1 MNTNISKHIFFI
13 ASYPKSGNTLMRLI
27 LSSLFFTNDG
37 IVNIKNI
44 KNINLL
50 ENIKLLDVIKNINKK
65 DFQNLEN
72 IDTLYKYHL
81 KIKEKNNLGFSEDFS
96 FFKTHHI
103 LSSLNGKN
111 YVTQEFVR
119 GIIYLV
125 RDPRDVVVSWAN
137 HAKISLSKSVNAIN
151 NFYGVIGW
159 QKHPRSVL
167 PNNINPSVWVSSWKN
182 HVESWTKNNMSVPTL
197 IVKFEDLILKK
208 EMIIHTIIKFFKD
221 NYGIEIINTEEKIRN
236 ILKTSHFDKLKI
248 IEKKEGFDETVGG
261 GFFNKGKSGQW
272 KKTLTPEQIKSI
284 EEISMS
290 VMQEYN
296 YKLSNSYNN
305 L

>member
-27 LSSLFFTNDG
+27 LSSLFFTSDG

-50 ENIKLLDVIKNINKK
+50 ENIKLLDMIKNINKK
-65 DFQNLEN
+65 DFQNLEDIN
-72 IDTLYKYHL
+72 TLYKYHL
-81 KIKEKNNLGFSEDFS
+81 RIKEKNNLGFNEDFS

-111 YVTQEFVR
+111 YVTPEFVR
-119 GIIYLV
+119 GIIYLM

-137 HAKISLSKSVNAIN
+137 HTNISLSKSVNAIN
-151 NFYGVIGW
+151 NFYGCIGW

-167 PNNINPSVWVSSWKN
+167 PDHINPSVWVSSWKD
-182 HVESWTKNNMSVPTL
+182 HVESWTKNNMNVPTL
-197 IVKFEDLILKK
+197 IVKFEDLISKK
-208 EMIIHTIIKFFKD
+208 ETVIHTIINFFKD
-221 NYGIEIINTEEKIRN
+221 NYGIKILNKEEKIKN
-236 ILKTSHFDKLKI
+236 IIKTSSFDKLKI
-248 IEKKEGFDETVGG
+248 IEENEGFDERLAGV
-261 GFFNKGKSGQW
+261 FFNKGQSNQW
-272 KKTLTPEQIKSI
+272 KKILTPVQIKNI
-284 EEISMS
+284 EDVSKK

-296 YKLSNSYNN
+296 YKLFV
-305 L
+305 